1 MSGYFKRVS
10 STLIVVLIIATPVL
24 VRPTAA
30 GGQTTRPA
38 EEPLPLKIE
47 RRIFI
52 AAPLERVWQALH
64 DPKISDDWFPF
75 PLAHVELK
83 VGGQFKYLDAESPQI
98 VCEVLELNPR
108 RRLSLSFDF
117 RSGPETIVAEPPTR
131 LTYELR
137 AWGPST
143 ELRLVHDQFEQSPLA
158 ARTSG
163 RIWDSN
169 LSRLK
174 TLLETGKP
182 LVYSFE
188 EAREMAGHGQELGP
202 DDRINPLAYLRAIT
216 LFVADLKTARPWY
229 EEVFN
234 LSLSGFS
241 QDWITLSMARPAITI
256 KEARKAG
263 ERPGQ
268 ALLSFRAADVER
280 LYRRLQG
287 QGVKFTQPLTPL
299 KYVKEFTFEGPG
311 GFRFFVRGPAEPPPG
326 LESAEA
332 TATQPA
338 AEE

>member
-10 STLIVVLIIATPVL
+10 STLIVVLIIAMPVL

-30 GGQTTRPA
+30 GGQTTQPA
-38 EEPLPLKIE
+38 EEPLPLKTE

-52 AAPLERVWQALH
+52 AAPIERVWQALH

-83 VGGQFKYLDAESPQI
+83 VGGQFKYLDAETPNI
-98 VCEVLELNPR
+98 VCEVLELNPQ

-117 RSGPETIVAEPPTR
+117 RTGPEAIVAEPPTR
-131 LTYELR
+131 FSYELR

-143 ELRLVHDQFEQSPLA
+143 ELRLVHDRFEQSPRA
-158 ARTSG
+158 ARASG

-182 LVYSFE
+182 LAYSFE
-188 EAREMAGHGQELGP
+188 EAREAAGHGQDLGP
-202 DDRINPLAYLRAIT
+202 DDRLNPLAYLRAIT
-216 LFVADLKTARPWY
+216 LFVSDLKTARPWY

-234 LSLSGFS
+234 LPLSGFS
-241 QDWITLSMARPAITI
+241 QDWITLSMAKPAITI

-268 ALLSFRAADVER
+268 VLLSFRAADVER

-287 QGVKFTQPLTPL
+287 QGVKFTQPLTAL

-338 AEE
+338 AGE